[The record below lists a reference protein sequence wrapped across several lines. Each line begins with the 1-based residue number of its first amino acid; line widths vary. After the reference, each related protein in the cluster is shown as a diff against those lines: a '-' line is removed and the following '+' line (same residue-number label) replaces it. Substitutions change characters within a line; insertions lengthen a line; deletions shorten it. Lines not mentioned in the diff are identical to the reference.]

1 MSSFGNI
8 TEETIDNLNRL
19 SDIDTDAFSNLIEA
33 LQGLDFSKI
42 SHIGGKDAQKNLQAI
57 SSFIAQLNSILGDG
71 TKNLSGMFS
80 KFRARRIGKTV
91 GAFFDAMFDA
101 MLKNKKEI
109 NVKVQGVAE
118 LLQALVPFI
127 SSDSAVSIYKMKKVL
142 N

>member
-1 MSSFGNI
+1 LSSFGNI

-57 SSFIAQLNSILGDG
+57 SSFIAQLNSIFGDG

-109 NVKVQGVAE
+109 NVKV
-118 LLQALVPFI
+118 
-127 SSDSAVSIYKMKKVL
+127 
-142 N
+142 